1 VISGHSFVFS
11 GRAVARADD
20 LRQARELAILI
31 CSSEEAIQTF
41 LRITKL
47 PVVAATIGESDTLTS

>member
-20 LRQARELAILI
+20 LRPAPRCHYFSERAKMFDCRQYNALA
-31 CSSEEAIQTF
+31 T
-41 LRITKL
+41 
-47 PVVAATIGESDTLTS
+47 